1 LIKTFLEHTYCHLE
15 LLPDEFTIEDA
26 KRARLKQGMGTAN
39 TGKMISQWKTRG
51 YILQL
56 TVDSFKKS
64 PKFINK

>member
-1 LIKTFLEHTYCHLE
+1 
-15 LLPDEFTIEDA
+15 LPDEFTIEDA